1 MTEEAD
7 GTGNDQIVLRE
18 HKVSLH
24 FAETNLRCVH
34 VCIHTF
40 VGSVLCCGIF
50 VSYKKYPVEWI
61 RAI

>member
-7 GTGNDQIVLRE
+7 GTGHDQIVLRE

-24 FAETNLRCVH
+24 FAETNLRCVP
-34 VCIHTF
+34 VCIHMF
-40 VGSVLCCGIF
+40 VDSVLCCGIF

-61 RAI
+61 HAI